1 MLQGWC
7 LVVVF
12 DKHSTPTFNTG
23 WNEGEGHKAVVL
35 LTPDDQKDMKKAF
48 IDRLPWNTFGR
59 KNIGYIYAIM
69 HGAHVI
75 WDFDDDNMLKFWL
88 TGAAPPG
95 APSLDATVPE
105 SGNQEIEVREPD
117 GHQWPTYNPYPA
129 LGAPTHPSW
138 PRGLPLDDIK
148 VPNHNDMP
156 LKTVKMKAS
165 SLGVLQSLA
174 EHEPDVDAIFRLTM
188 PIPFMFKRLSET
200 KHLMM
205 PLGSFTPYNAQATLH
220 FRASFFSMY
229 LPITVTGRV
238 SDIWRSYVSQRL
250 FRDVGLRVGFMA
262 RPLVIQDRN
271 LHSNIADFTAE
282 IHLYTR
288 AKQLVEFL
296 NTWKGTGESVA
307 ARTEELWIALYE
319 REYFELEDV
328 KLVQLWL
335 QTLIDIGYDFPEL
348 FDNQS
353 SPTVSYALPH
363 GSSHTDITDDEDCTF
378 DEHGVTIWTSDLHD
392 GSRLDVP
399 SLLASLGQNIILA
412 GHKKTHTPYPEVFQ
426 SNRIDVYMKLS
437 KTIDSTYHEHS
448 TRLKE
453 DMTKANFNFFKDHS
467 QIASTDVFLCQF
479 PSSMCEL
486 WMPFNK
492 TIAFVPVH
500 RYNLGRCTKEE
511 WDRLNQHLQMLATM
525 KNPKHIIGAGSF
537 YDQQYLRH
545 YTGIDPLPLHS
556 YCGEYTM
563 PSIHPFNPT
572 KNEILLFSHMRKK
585 GNELVAQVKR
595 FKIVDVYSLYKTYT
609 LKDLVSHRAI
619 VYIPYSVMSYK
630 MSEIYSLGIPV
641 FVPSVKFF
649 RNNHGFGPDR
659 SSLSRFYCK
668 NPKLDDQMKP
678 HPQSPHPYSPNVE
691 WDKDPEAECYWLQ
704 MADFYHWPHIT
715 QFDDMADLEKKL
727 ESADFHQTHQ
737 LMMKE
742 MERKKAAVTKAWCRA
757 LKNVETGRKVPQD
770 YNTAI
775 QQLYGVTRLQ
785 VN

>member
-1 MLQGWC
+1 M
-7 LVVVF
+7 VIF
-12 DKHSTPTFNTG
+12 DQHSTSTFNTG

-35 LTPDDQKDMKKAF
+35 LSPDAQRDMKKAF
-48 IDRLPWNTFGR
+48 MDRLPWNTFGR

-69 HGAHVI
+69 HGAQVI

-95 APSLDATVPE
+95 APSLDAVVPE
-105 SGNQEIEVREPD
+105 SDNQEVEVREPES
-117 GHQWPTYNPYPA
+117 HQWPTYNPYPA

-148 VPNHNDMP
+148 VSNCSDKP
-156 LKTVKMKAS
+156 LKRDKMKAS

-188 PIPFMFKRLSET
+188 PIPFMFKRLLET
-200 KHLMM
+200 EHLMV

-262 RPLVIQDRN
+262 RPLVVQDRN
-271 LHSNIADFTAE
+271 WHSNIADFTAE

-296 NTWKGTGESVA
+296 NAWKGTGESIT

-319 REYFELEDV
+319 HEYFELEDV

-335 QTLIDIGYDFPEL
+335 QTLVDIGYDFPQL
-348 FDNQS
+348 VDNEN
-353 SPTVSYALPH
+353 SPIRRYPLPH
-363 GSSHTDITDDEDCTF
+363 SPSDTDTPDDEDCTF
-378 DEHGVTIWTSDLHD
+378 DQNRLTIWIHD

-399 SLLASLGQNIILA
+399 SLLANLGQNIILA
-412 GHKKTHTPYPEVFQ
+412 GHKKNDTPYPEVFRRDRINVHFKVPK
-426 SNRIDVYMKLS
+426 NR
-437 KTIDSTYHEHS
+437 
-448 TRLKE
+448 RLNE
-453 DMTKANFNFFKDHS
+453 DIAKSNFNFFKDDS

-492 TIAFVPVH
+492 TIAFVPIH

-545 YTGIDPLPLHS
+545 YTGIDPLPLYS
-556 YCGEYTM
+556 YCGGYTT

-572 KNEILLFSHMRKK
+572 RGEILFVSHMGKK
-585 GNELVAQVKR
+585 GDKLVAQVKK
-595 FKIVDVYSLYKTYT
+595 FSIVNVYSLYKRYT
-609 LKDLVSHRAI
+609 LSDLVSHRAV

-630 MSEIYSLGIPV
+630 LSEIYSLGIPL

-649 RNNHGFGPDR
+649 RSIGRFGADR
-659 SSLSRFYCK
+659 SILSSFYCK
-668 NPKLDDQMKP
+668 NPKLDDLMKP

-691 WDKDPEAECYWLQ
+691 WDTDPEAECYWLQ
-704 MADFYHWPHIT
+704 MSDFYQWPHIT
-715 QFDDMADLEKKL
+715 QFDDMVDLERKL
-727 ESADFHQTHQ
+727 ESADFHQIHQ
-737 LMMKE
+737 LMQKE
-742 MERKKAAVTKAWCRA
+742 LEQKKAAVTKTWCRT
-757 LKNVETGRKVPQD
+757 LKGVETGRKVPQD

-785 VN
+785 VH